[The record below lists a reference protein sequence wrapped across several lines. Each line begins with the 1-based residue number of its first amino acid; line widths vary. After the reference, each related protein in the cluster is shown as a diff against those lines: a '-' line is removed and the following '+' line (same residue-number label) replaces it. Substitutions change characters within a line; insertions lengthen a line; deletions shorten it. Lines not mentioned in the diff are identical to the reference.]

1 MTALETSLAD
11 EINEKKKEYAIEQAQ
26 RDKAVATFSVIIDT
40 ARSIMQVWSDAT
52 AGGVFGK
59 SIWTGIVAGAGIA
72 QLAAINSA
80 PLPSYEVGTINVPTD
95 RVAQLHQGETVLTK
109 GITQE
114 AREQGI
120 TIQPIGKGASG
131 MVPFVILLDGREIAR
146 TMIDNINTG
155 SVGTIKARVVK

>member
-80 PLPSYEVGTINVPTD
+80 PLPSYEVGTIK
-95 RVAQLHQGETVLTK
+95 RSYRQGVASPP
-109 GITQE
+109 
-114 AREQGI
+114 R
-120 TIQPIGKGASG
+120 
-131 MVPFVILLDGREIAR
+131 RNR
-146 TMIDNINTG
+146 IN
-155 SVGTIKARVVK
+155 